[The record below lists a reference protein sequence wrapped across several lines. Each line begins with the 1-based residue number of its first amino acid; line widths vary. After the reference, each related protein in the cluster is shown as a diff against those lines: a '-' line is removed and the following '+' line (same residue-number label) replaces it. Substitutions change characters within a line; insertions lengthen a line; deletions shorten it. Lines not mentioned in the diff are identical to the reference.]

1 MMPTPLR
8 ATLPGLGDHLREIGA
23 ARDKEARAAAFE
35 ALARRA
41 EEAGASVPLVL
52 RLISGDTNSM
62 RFALEVAAR
71 LAAPLPGELLPPIL
85 DLLERPRLPS
95 RLRIAATAQV
105 IRSVP
110 AGSPVVPRL
119 LDALGRKVSPSRAV
133 NRLRRLAALLPDSV
147 PVAWALAELDSG
159 SANPC
164 PRCGARL
171 GPDDFVG
178 HLWERHRLLTEN
190 GRVREPWDLIG
201 QWLNAYARTGRPEV
215 LDRSCDLAQ
224 ALDPAEGLTRA
235 HRLLLKG
242 GSDDEDAR
250 ALLRA
255 EAAER
260 FATLCPHCFALVP
273 LPSRPLATTVLV
285 GTGRVDGGGYRVE
298 LIDKYLFS
306 HLVVD
311 TPEMR
316 VYSGPE
322 PGHALTRRGASL
334 FFLVP
339 LILLAALFS
348 VMPAVLGIAPAVP
361 VG

>member
-1 MMPTPLR
+1 RGGGRRQGRDDGEGRRGPGSPGESPGVYVRREWALPPPSDADDSGEVTMPTPLR

-23 ARDKEARAAAFE
+23 ARDTEARAAAVE
-35 ALARRA
+35 ARARRE

-95 RLRIAATAQV
+95 RLRIAVTAQV

-133 NRLRRLAALLPDSV
+133 NRLRRLAPLLPDSV
-147 PVAWALAELDSG
+147 PVAWALAHLGSG

-178 HLWERHRLLTEN
+178 HLWELHRLLTAN
-190 GRVREPWDLIG
+190 VRVR
-201 QWLNAYARTGRPEV
+201 Q
-215 LDRSCDLAQ
+215 
-224 ALDPAEGLTRA
+224 
-235 HRLLLKG
+235 
-242 GSDDEDAR
+242 
-250 ALLRA
+250 
-255 EAAER
+255 
-260 FATLCPHCFALVP
+260 P
-273 LPSRPLATTVLV
+273 LPP
-285 GTGRVDGGGYRVE
+285 
-298 LIDKYLFS
+298 
-306 HLVVD
+306 
-311 TPEMR
+311 
-316 VYSGPE
+316 
-322 PGHALTRRGASL
+322 
-334 FFLVP
+334 
-339 LILLAALFS
+339 
-348 VMPAVLGIAPAVP
+348 
-361 VG
+361 